1 MEQSGMAVFFSNS
14 KEGFGTKCQKPN
26 FFLYYS
32 LKLSK
37 LVY

>member
-26 FFLYYS
+26 FFLI
-32 LKLSK
+32 LFLEAF
-37 LVY
+37 